1 MKQHKF
7 VIADYK
13 RCIGC
18 ATWMRPV
25 FVALAGAVSFQ
36 KLD

>member
-7 VIADYK
+7 AIADYK

-18 ATWMRPV
+18 VTWMRPV
-25 FVALAGAVSFQ
+25 FVVLAGAVSFQ
-36 KLD
+36 S